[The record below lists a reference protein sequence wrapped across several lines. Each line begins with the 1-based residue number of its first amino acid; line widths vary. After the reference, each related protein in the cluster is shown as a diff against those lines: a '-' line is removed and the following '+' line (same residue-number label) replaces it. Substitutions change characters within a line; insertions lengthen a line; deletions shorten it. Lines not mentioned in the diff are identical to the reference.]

1 MKSVNEMNIA
11 KIMTPK
17 VFTVLL
23 HEDNTVRQGYE
34 LMKEKGYTA
43 IPVLDSGERYAG
55 AVTEGD
61 FLRFLMDMDEG
72 SCGLRDTTKIG
83 HIMRRNF
90 CRPIHIDAD
99 EDAVINAIIQQ
110 NFVPVVDS
118 QEALCGIVTRRKL
131 IEYLA
136 GRLD

>member
-1 MKSVNEMNIA
+1 MNIA

-23 HEDNTVRQGYE
+23 HENNTVKQGYKI
-34 LMKEKGYTA
+34 MREKGYTA
-43 IPVLDSGERYAG
+43 IPVLDCDEHYVG
-55 AVTEGD
+55 AITEGD
-61 FLRFLMDMDEG
+61 FLRFLMDNEQE
-72 SCGLRDTTKIG
+72 SCEVRDNTKIG
-83 HIMRRNF
+83 EIIRRNF

>member
-1 MKSVNEMNIA
+1 MNIA

-23 HEDNTVRQGYE
+23 HENNTVRQGYKI
-34 LMKEKGYTA
+34 MREKGYTA
-43 IPVLDSGERYAG
+43 IPVLDSDERYAG

-61 FLRFLMDMDEG
+61 FLRFLMDNEQE
-72 SCGLRDTTKIG
+72 SCEVRDNTKIG
-83 HIMRRNF
+83 EIIRRNF

>member
-1 MKSVNEMNIA
+1 MNIA

-23 HEDNTVRQGYE
+23 HENNTVKQGYKI
-34 LMKEKGYTA
+34 MREKGYTA
-43 IPVLDSGERYAG
+43 IPVLDSEEHYVG
-55 AVTEGD
+55 AITEGD
-61 FLRFLMDMDEG
+61 FLRFLMDNEQE
-72 SCGLRDTTKIG
+72 SCEVRDNTKIG
-83 HIMRRNF
+83 EIIRRNF

>member
-1 MKSVNEMNIA
+1 MNIA

-23 HEDNTVRQGYE
+23 HENNTVRQGYE

-43 IPVLDSGERYAG
+43 IPVLDSDERYAG

-61 FLRFLMDMDEG
+61 LLRFLMDMEEENCDV
-72 SCGLRDTTKIG
+72 RDNTKIG
-83 HIMRRNF
+83 SIMRPSF

-118 QEALCGIVTRRKL
+118 QEALCGIVTRKKV

>member
-1 MKSVNEMNIA
+1 MNIA

-23 HEDNTVRQGYE
+23 HENNTVKQGYKI
-34 LMKEKGYTA
+34 MREKGYTA
-43 IPVLDSGERYAG
+43 IPVLDSDERYAG

-61 FLRFLMDMDEG
+61 FLRFLMDNEQE
-72 SCGLRDTTKIG
+72 SCEVRDNTKIG
-83 HIMRRNF
+83 EIIRRNF

>member
-1 MKSVNEMNIA
+1 MNIA

-23 HEDNTVRQGYE
+23 HENNTVKQGYKI
-34 LMKEKGYTA
+34 MREKGYTA
-43 IPVLDSGERYAG
+43 IPVLDSDERYVG
-55 AVTEGD
+55 AITEGD
-61 FLRFLMDMDEG
+61 FLRFLMDNEQE
-72 SCGLRDTTKIG
+72 SCEVRDNTKIG
-83 HIMRRNF
+83 EIIRRNF

>member
-1 MKSVNEMNIA
+1 MHF
-11 KIMTPK
+11 
-17 VFTVLL
+17 FTVTGD
-23 HEDNTVRQGYE
+23 E
-34 LMKEKGYTA
+34 
-43 IPVLDSGERYAG
+43 ERYAG

-61 FLRFLMDMDEG
+61 FLRFLMDMEEENCDV
-72 SCGLRDTTKIG
+72 RDNTKIG
-83 HIMRRNF
+83 SILRRSF

>member
-1 MKSVNEMNIA
+1 MNIA

-23 HEDNTVRQGYE
+23 HENNTVRQGYE
-34 LMKEKGYTA
+34 IMKEKGYTA
-43 IPVLDSGERYAG
+43 IPVLDSEERYAG

-61 FLRFLMDMDEG
+61 FLRFVMETDDPDGKLRERTRIG
-72 SCGLRDTTKIG
+72 SIIRHD
-83 HIMRRNF
+83 F

-131 IEYLA
+131 IEFLA